1 MTFSIQ
7 DMVKLGLKRNVNE
20 LLEHG
25 PGLLKLNIGAGNT
38 KIDDCI
44 NVDYPEYDADNGR
57 IPYPDVT
64 VSLIH
69 AYHFLEHV
77 KEPIKVL
84 EDFERVLCKG
94 GIVNIVVPYYSSNL
108 QAQDLTHVH
117 AFSEETFPALL
128 RQGLW
133 YGKGARAWKFEI
145 NANFI
150 FGIVERNLC
159 LFVQLVKV

>member
-1 MTFSIQ
+1 MFSIQ
-7 DMVKLGLKRNVNE
+7 DMVKLGLKRDVNE

-25 PGLLKLNIGAGNT
+25 PGMLELNIGAGET
-38 KIDDCI
+38 TIAGAI
-44 NVDYPEYDADNGR
+44 NVDHPEYDADNGR
-57 IPYPDVT
+57 LPYPNAS

-84 EDFERVLCKG
+84 EDFERVLCLG
-94 GIVNIVVPYYSSNL
+94 GVINIVVPYYSSNL

-128 RQGLW
+128 RQGKW
-133 YGKGARAWKFEI
+133 YSKGAREWKLQVH
-145 NANFI
+145 ANFI
-150 FGIVERNLC
+150 FGVAERNLC
-159 LFVQLVKV
+159 LFTQLVKT

>member
-1 MTFSIQ
+1 M
-7 DMVKLGLKRNVNE
+7 LKSQSKS
-20 LLEHG
+20 L
-25 PGLLKLNIGAGNT
+25 
-38 KIDDCI
+38 
-44 NVDYPEYDADNGR
+44 R
-57 IPYPDVT
+57 ILSV
-64 VSLIH
+64 
-69 AYHFLEHV
+69 
-77 KEPIKVL
+77 
-84 EDFERVLCKG
+84 VLCKG

-133 YGKGARAWKFEI
+133 YGKGARAWRFEI

-159 LFVQLVKV
+159 LFVQLVKI